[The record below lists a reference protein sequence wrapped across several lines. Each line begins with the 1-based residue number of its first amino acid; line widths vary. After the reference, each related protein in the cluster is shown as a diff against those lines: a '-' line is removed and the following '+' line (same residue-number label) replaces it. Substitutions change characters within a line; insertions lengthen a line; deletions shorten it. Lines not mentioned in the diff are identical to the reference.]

1 MKRQR
6 SLILFTV
13 ILCAALWS
21 CNKNSMTDN
30 LTLKQSID
38 QGALKLNKAMDVI
51 SSSKAY
57 GILTVNDGT
66 AKSLD
71 ETAANYKVYITLD
84 TVKGVFN
91 YHPVQK
97 KDRWNWSLIKYFTK
111 TADNSKMI
119 VNMPLKKVEHPRLL
133 RSFVPSDTLLANNF
147 SIAVSAYHNN
157 YNSYHDFDYLLTS
170 EISIDNAVAGNL
182 NISSFKSPSL
192 GTKYASQYVFTDGYT
207 ADYKYQSGDTAVS
220 SFGISNGGNVLYEE
234 KRLNIKQDTARFG
247 REQQYI
253 LTIGDVQIV
262 RKSGTKAVTVYL
274 KGVLQQN
281 AVVEIVDRDSDPEA
295 SVCKK
300 RDVQITFDDGTVTTV
315 STLISDSVTDIR
327 TLFDSLHDVFF
338 AAYVV
343 DWIAY
348 DIYYKRN

>member
-1 MKRQR
+1 
-6 SLILFTV
+6 
-13 ILCAALWS
+13 
-21 CNKNSMTDN
+21 MTDN

-119 VNMPLKKVEHPRLL
+119 INMPLKKVEHPGLL
-133 RSFVPSDTLLANNF
+133 RSFVSSDTLLANNF

-192 GTKYASQYVFTDGYT
+192 GTKYASQYVFADGYT

-220 SFGISNGGNVLYEE
+220 SFGISNSGNVLYEE
-234 KRLNIKQDTARFG
+234 KRLTIKQDTARFG

-253 LTIGDVQIV
+253 LTIGNVQIV

-300 RDVQITFDDGTVTTV
+300 RDVQITFDDGTVTKV

>member
-6 SLILFTV
+6 SIILFTA

-38 QGALKLNKAMDVI
+38 QGALKLNKAMNVI

-97 KDRWNWSLIKYFTK
+97 KDRWNWSLIKYFNK

-170 EISIDNAVAGNL
+170 EISIDNTLAGKL
-182 NISSFKSPSL
+182 NINSFKSPSL
-192 GTKYASQYVFTDGYT
+192 GTKYASQYAFTDGYT

-220 SFGISNGGNVLYEE
+220 SFGISNGGKVLYEE
-234 KRLNIKQDTARFG
+234 KRLTIKQDTARFG
-247 REQQYI
+247 HEQQYI

-262 RKSGTKAVTVYL
+262 RKSGTKTVTVYL

-300 RDVQITFDDGTVTTV
+300 RDVQITFDDGTITTV
-315 STLISDSVTDIR
+315 STLISDSVADIR